1 MRNFKGLSASFFFFL
16 LLVGSAVAWQFA
28 DDCVLTGTV
37 EYFGDSERSGLW
49 VKAFIYD
56 HEVASCQT
64 DGGSYKLT
72 IPPDDPAT
80 PHKKEGWVEGDLIV
94 IKVNG
99 IRAGAFKASGGVHLE
114 NLVVSASDVPN
125 LTTWGKIKALFR

>member
-1 MRNFKGLSASFFFFL
+1 MRNFKGLSASFFFVL
-16 LLVGSAVAWQFA
+16 LLVVSAVAWQFA

-64 DGGSYKLT
+64 DGGSYKLS
-72 IPPDDPAT
+72 I
-80 PHKKEGWVEGDLIV
+80 
-94 IKVNG
+94 
-99 IRAGAFKASGGVHLE
+99 
-114 NLVVSASDVPN
+114 
-125 LTTWGKIKALFR
+125 